1 MNKKIKIIELLNK
14 IANGEEVPEKIKIRG
29 NTLKWIEI
37 DFEVEEEKGYKVI
50 DKNSSFYWLQ
60 DIISLDSIEDLN
72 EEVEILEDNTEQI
85 EGIELIGTNFMDMDK
100 NQLKDEINKNRIF
113 INKLKQEIFEL
124 RKDKNND

>member
-113 INKLKQEIFEL
+113 INKLRQEIFEL
-124 RKDKNND
+124 RKRMQQV

>member
-50 DKNSSFYWLQ
+50 DKNSNFYWLQ

>member
-1 MNKKIKIIELLNK
+1 MTKKIKIIELLNK

-50 DKNSSFYWLQ
+50 DKNSNFYWLQ

-113 INKLKQEIFEL
+113 INKLRQEIFEL

>member
-37 DFEVEEEKGYKVI
+37 DFGEEKGYKVI
-50 DKNSSFYWLQ
+50 DKNSIFYWLQ

-72 EEVEILEDNTEQI
+72 DEVEILEDNTEEI
-85 EGIELIGTNFMDMDK
+85 GEIGEYCDSICMTENEKVLFNMIKVTTHKVDELVRAY
-100 NQLKDEINKNRIF
+100 NKS
-113 INKLKQEIFEL
+113 
-124 RKDKNND
+124 RKEKE

>member
-37 DFEVEEEKGYKVI
+37 DFEEEKGYKVI

-72 EEVEILEDNTEQI
+72 EEVEILEDNTEEI
-85 EGIELIGTNFMDMDK
+85 EEIELIGTNFMDMDK

-113 INKLKQEIFEL
+113 INKLRQEIFEL

>member
-1 MNKKIKIIELLNK
+1 MTKKIKIIELLNK

-50 DKNSSFYWLQ
+50 DKNSNFYWLQ

-85 EGIELIGTNFMDMDK
+85 EGIELSGTNFMDMDK

>member
-113 INKLKQEIFEL
+113 INKLRQEIFEL

>member
-50 DKNSSFYWLQ
+50 DKNSNFYWLQ

-113 INKLKQEIFEL
+113 INKLRQEIFEL

>member
-37 DFEVEEEKGYKVI
+37 DFEEEKGYKVI

-72 EEVEILEDNTEQI
+72 EEVEILEDNTE
-85 EGIELIGTNFMDMDK
+85 N
-100 NQLKDEINKNRIF
+100 
-113 INKLKQEIFEL
+113 
-124 RKDKNND
+124 